1 MTITRQAAEAK
12 LTAMRA
18 RHYKTA
24 AGGSRMVFYVPATK
38 RFIAVDGRADGRV
51 EWSEHA
57 SCPACK

>member
-1 MTITRQAAEAK
+1 MVLTRQAAEAK

-24 AGGSRMVFYVPATK
+24 AGGSRIVFFVPATK
-38 RFIAVDGRADGRV
+38 RFVAIDGVGNGLVR
-51 EWSEHA
+51 WSMHA